1 MLVVGSLIVLAH
13 FYLLPCFYSF
23 YLFSCRIQGL
33 KTLQDTGLC
42 HRNLSLDAIA
52 MDGDNVDICQ
62 LGWALRFDKNAPV
75 DEERPLPPPGGLD
88 PHCIAPEYFGSVRG
102 VWNGFSADLWACGL
116 MLFSMVVGTGALF
129 TAPIAEDKSF
139 HRMCVKGDIRGQAKM
154 YGKVAGKDFSGLS
167 DELLDLLRN
176 MLRADPKQRLSLD
189 KVMEHPWLQKEEV
202 MTLTEYNERN
212 R

>member
-1 MLVVGSLIVLAH
+1 M
-13 FYLLPCFYSF
+13 
-23 YLFSCRIQGL
+23 QGL

-52 MDGDNVDICQ
+52 VDGDHVDICQ
-62 LGWALRFDKNAPV
+62 LGWALRFDKNAPA

-102 VWNGFSADLWACGL
+102 VWNGFSADLWASGL

-139 HRMCVKGDIRGQAKM
+139 HRMCVKGDIRGQANK
-154 YGKVAGKDFSGLS
+154 YGKLVGKDFSGLS
-167 DELLDLLRN
+167 EDLVDLLRN

-189 KVMEHPWLQKEEV
+189 QVMEHPWVTKEEIV
-202 MTLTEYNERN
+202 TLTECNEQQQAL
-212 R
+212 

>member
-1 MLVVGSLIVLAH
+1 
-13 FYLLPCFYSF
+13 
-23 YLFSCRIQGL
+23 
-33 KTLQDTGLC
+33 
-42 HRNLSLDAIA
+42 
-52 MDGDNVDICQ
+52 
-62 LGWALRFDKNAPV
+62 
-75 DEERPLPPPGGLD
+75 
-88 PHCIAPEYFGSVRG
+88 
-102 VWNGFSADLWACGL
+102 